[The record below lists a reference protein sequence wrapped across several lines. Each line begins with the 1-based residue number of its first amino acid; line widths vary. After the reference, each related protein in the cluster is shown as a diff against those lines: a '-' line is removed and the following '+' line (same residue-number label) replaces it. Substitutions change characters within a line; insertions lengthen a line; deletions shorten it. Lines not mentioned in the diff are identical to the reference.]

1 MTKTTW
7 TNMEIT
13 ERLMK
18 EAQAWVNEMNAV
30 KDSIDNQDWDGY
42 QTYYTNAMQTLE
54 CLSILTNES
63 YFIDTN
69 AQGKDEIYKWT
80 R

>member
-7 TNMEIT
+7 TNTEIT

-30 KDSIDNQDWDGY
+30 LEAPYKDWDGY
-42 QTYYTNAMQTLE
+42 QRYYEKAYQTLE
-54 CLSILTNES
+54 CLSILTNEN

-69 AQGKDEIYKWT
+69 VWGKEEICKFK
-80 R
+80 